1 MCQFGLRRRGML
13 IAGAA
18 SCVPGGMPGSL
29 FAQSRRSFNDKPG
42 ASRRVAHVGVL
53 LFGAAPQGGPSER
66 NAPLRK
72 RFRELGHIEG
82 ETIQI
87 DFRYGADFRQLVEH
101 AEELVRSKV
110 DVIVTVG
117 TEVREVAQRATSS
130 IPIVAIAGS
139 DPVAEGW
146 ANSLARPGGNIT
158 GLTVTLPQMGQKQL
172 ELLQMAVPG
181 LRRVAVMMTTP
192 IYGPKLQDAAEKLSV
207 QIIILLVKEQIDFD
221 SAFKTAAAERAQAF
235 LALPTPLI
243 FEHRAQLA
251 RRAIDARLPSIS
263 VLPPLAEA
271 GFLMSY
277 GVNFDLLFRRAADY
291 VDKILNGASPGE
303 LPIEQPREFEFVINR
318 ATASALD
325 IKLPPNLLQRASR
338 IVG

>member
-1 MCQFGLRRRGML
+1 MQRPCVAHLDELRRQAPNLDMCQYGLRRRGIL

-29 FAQSRRSFNDKPG
+29 FAQSRRSFNDKPDG
-42 ASRRVAHVGVL
+42 SRRAAHVGVL
-53 LFGAAPQGGPSER
+53 LFGAAPHGGPSER
-66 NAPLRK
+66 YAPLRK
-72 RFRELGHIEG
+72 RFRELGYIEG
-82 ETIQI
+82 ETIQL
-87 DFRYGADFRQLVEH
+87 DFRDGTDSRQLVEH
-101 AEELVRSKV
+101 AEDLVRAKV

-117 TEVREVAQRATSS
+117 TDVREVAQRVTVG

-207 QIIILLVKEQIDFD
+207 QIIIPIVKELTDFD

-243 FEHRAQLA
+243 FEHRAQLHVE
-251 RRAIDARLPSIS
+251 RSMQGSHRS
-263 VLPPLAEA
+263 VCFPLW
-271 GFLMSY
+271 
-277 GVNFDLLFRRAADY
+277 R
-291 VDKILNGASPGE
+291 K
-303 LPIEQPREFEFVINR
+303 
-318 ATASALD
+318 
-325 IKLPPNLLQRASR
+325 RAS
-338 IVG
+338 

>member
-1 MCQFGLRRRGML
+1 ML

-18 SCVPGGMPGSL
+18 SCIPGGVPGRL
-29 FAQSRRSFNDKPG
+29 FAQTHRAINDKLESSRRS
-42 ASRRVAHVGVL
+42 AHVGVL
-53 LFGAAPQGGPSER
+53 LFGAAPQGESSER
-66 NAPLRK
+66 FAPLR
-72 RFRELGHIEG
+72 RRLRELGYIEG
-82 ETIQI
+82 KTIQI
-87 DFRYGADFRQLVEH
+87 DIRRGTDSRQLVEH
-101 AEELVRSKV
+101 AEDLVRSKV
-110 DVIVTVG
+110 DVIVTAG
-117 TEVREVAQRATSS
+117 TEVREVAQRATVS

-181 LRRVAVMMTTP
+181 LKRVAAMMTTP
-192 IYGPKLQDAAEKLSV
+192 MYERKLQDAAGKLSV
-207 QIIILLVKEQIDFD
+207 QLIILLVKEQTDFD
-221 SAFKTAAAERAQAF
+221 SAFKTAGAERAQAL

-277 GVNFDLLFRRAADY
+277 GVNFDSLIWRAADY
-291 VDKILNGASPGE
+291 VDRILNGASPGE
-303 LPIEQPREFEFVINR
+303 IPIEQPREFEFVINR
-318 ATASALD
+318 ATAGALN
-325 IKLPPNLLQRASR
+325 IKLPPSLLQRASR

>member
-1 MCQFGLRRRGML
+1 ML
-13 IAGAA
+13 ITGVA

-29 FAQSRRSFNDKPG
+29 FAQPRRSFNDKTD

-53 LFGAAPQGGPSER
+53 QFGSAPLRGPSESD
-66 NAPLRK
+66 APLRK
-72 RFRELGHIEG
+72 RFRALGYIEG

-87 DFRYGADFRQLVEH
+87 DFRYGTDSKQLVEH
-101 AEELVRSKV
+101 AEDLVRSKV

-117 TEVREVAQRATSS
+117 TEVREVAQRVAASM
-130 IPIVAIAGS
+130 PIVAIAGS

-158 GLTVTLPQMGQKQL
+158 GLTVTLPQMGQKQI
-172 ELLQMAVPG
+172 ELLGMVVPG

-192 IYGPKLQDAAEKLSV
+192 IYVPKLQDAAEKLSV
-207 QIIILLVKEQIDFD
+207 HIIILLVNEQIDFD

-235 LALPTPLI
+235 IALPTPLI

-251 RRAIDARLPSIS
+251 RGAIDARLPSIS

-277 GVNFDLLFRRAADY
+277 GVNFDSLFRRAADY
-291 VDKILNGASPGE
+291 VNKILNGASPGE